1 MNRLL
6 MILAA
11 VFTVHSAAVAAD
23 PAPQPET
30 ASLPVPTIAVLPFD
44 SRGAR
49 AQDENLGKS
58 IAELLSVELA
68 TQGDFE
74 LVERAELD
82 KILTELHL
90 SATGL
95 VDKETQLK
103 LGQLTGAKIL
113 ITGSVFRKVYVKISE
128 SISAPAI
135 DPAAETELKK
145 LLIALGFE
153 VVEDRQ
159 DAEFL
164 FLGEGLATDSGRYQN
179 FSSSTARLELNLYKG
194 KQILL
199 SDRQKETVAGP
210 SYVIAAKDALA
221 RCSLELA
228 RRMLPALK

>member
-1 MNRLL
+1 MFRSGDNNYAVAKLIGVETGKVL
-6 MILAA
+6 PAA
-11 VFTVHSAAVAAD
+11 AKGGSAATDLV
-23 PAPQPET
+23 
-30 ASLPVPTIAVLPFD
+30 S
-44 SRGAR
+44 
-49 AQDENLGKS
+49 
-58 IAELLSVELA
+58 ELA
-68 TQGDFE
+68 
-74 LVERAELD
+74 VKVA
-82 KILTELHL
+82 
-90 SATGL
+90 
-95 VDKETQLK
+95 
-103 LGQLTGAKIL
+103 GQLTARSRQLMPRPKTAL
-113 ITGSVFRKVYVKISE
+113 SVAGELSGTVKGNGRKVYVKIAE

-221 RCSLELA
+221 RSSLELA

>member
-1 MNRLL
+1 M
-6 MILAA
+6 A
-11 VFTVHSAAVAAD
+11 
-23 PAPQPET
+23 
-30 ASLPVPTIAVLPFD
+30 
-44 SRGAR
+44 
-49 AQDENLGKS
+49 
-58 IAELLSVELA
+58 
-68 TQGDFE
+68 
-74 LVERAELD
+74 
-82 KILTELHL
+82 
-90 SATGL
+90 
-95 VDKETQLK
+95 
-103 LGQLTGAKIL
+103 GQLTARSRQLMPRPKTAL
-113 ITGSVFRKVYVKISE
+113 SVAGELSGTVKGNGRKVYVKISE

-221 RCSLELA
+221 RSSLELA

>member
-23 PAPQPET
+23 PAPQPAT

-95 VDKETQLK
+95 VDKETQLRIPQRRQQ
-103 LGQLTGAKIL
+103 LRRRQADRRRNRQGPAGRRQRRQRRHRSRLRAGGQGGQTADRP
-113 ITGSVFRKVYVKISE
+113 F
-128 SISAPAI
+128 
-135 DPAAETELKK
+135 PAADAQAENR
-145 LLIALGFE
+145 AL
-153 VVEDRQ
+153 
-159 DAEFL
+159 
-164 FLGEGLATDSGRYQN
+164 
-179 FSSSTARLELNLYKG
+179 
-194 KQILL
+194 
-199 SDRQKETVAGP
+199 
-210 SYVIAAKDALA
+210 
-221 RCSLELA
+221 
-228 RRMLPALK
+228 RRR